1 MAGAFCKIRA
11 RLGAT
16 RLVLAEAAPTSRDVH
31 SKLQSAVVADMMA
44 KSLKMLEPDQKA
56 SLAAMVSTVKFSEAD
71 EKSLLQIITGSVN
84 STSTRR
90 KSQDFVA
97 FIWYLCGDDWRR
109 FKDAGC
115 DGVFELC
122 IEILIMRF
130 YCVNPD
136 EYTLKRIAC
145 LAMVLSG
152 LHFDLNAKK
161 AVLKKVKE
169 RFFKLKR
176 KFNLA
181 IKKRPD
187 LAGTYIE
194 KLPSSPKE
202 FERMYP
208 QDIARFKVEGNWV
221 SPEIDV
227 SAIYRIEVT
236 FGCRGLDEAKSSHEM
251 VAMDSNNAN
260 CNTAMFLQLIRDL
273 AQGTDRKELGC
284 NITFPPSRKR
294 KLTDFSHQETE
305 HETWANR
312 RARTVTDFDGVST
325 SDNDEPK
332 LAPVE
337 CDKPQPVKDEPL
349 PPANAAS
356 KSAPLSLENGAANEA
371 SSKTDNTD
379 RVGELLGALMERDKE
394 KAIAAKERAA
404 QAKAEKK
411 ANEAALKAAK
421 DALLKA
427 GVSQTPAVL
436 NEKSGASP
444 KASPKPKQ
452 PKKEGVEL
460 EQSRN
465 QYLARTNIGSKSFR
479 WGAGFAYNTPEKA
492 KKEAMKWFEKNK
504 SG

>member
-236 FGCRGLDEAKSSHEM
+236 LGCRGLDEAKSSHEM

-273 AQGTDRKELGC
+273 ARRQDRDELGC
-284 NITFPPSRKR
+284 NLTFPPKRKR
-294 KLTDFSHQETE
+294 QLEETA
-305 HETWANR
+305 HEAWAKR
-312 RARTVTDFDGVST
+312 RPKVITDFDGVLN
-325 SDNDEPK
+325 DDEPK
-332 LAPVE
+332 IEPVDSQDEPKIAPVL
-337 CDKPQPVKDEPL
+337 CDKDEPKIA
-349 PPANAAS
+349 PA
-356 KSAPLSLENGAANEA
+356 E
-371 SSKTDNTD
+371 TDNKE
-379 RVGELLGALMERDKE
+379 RVGVLLDAMMERDRE
-394 KAIAAKERAA
+394 KALAAKEKAA
-404 QAKAEKK
+404 QAKADKK
-411 ANEAALKAAK
+411 ANDAALKAAN
-421 DALLKA
+421 DALLHA
-427 GVSQTPAVL
+427 GGSHTSAVL
-436 NEKSGASP
+436 KAKASP
-444 KASPKPKQ
+444 KASPKQSPKPAGASPKATPKAKP

-479 WGAGFAYNTPEKA
+479 FGPGFAYNSPEKA
-492 KKEAMKWFEKNK
+492 KKEAMKWFERNK
-504 SG
+504 TG